1 MKILMRRSRFLL
13 LALACLLI
21 APVCLIPAWG
31 PSYPERKTAYSFRE
45 ESKEIHAFDAVGEGR
60 DYDSLRI
67 YDVGDDA
74 EGFLRFVSAGDGWHA
89 LPLPDGV
96 RSHPLCDAQY
106 DPNMAAMLNEHDGFW
121 YMGDAPDSR
130 LYVYSAPTGRL
141 YMRQASVVT
150 GHRYAP

>member
-1 MKILMRRSRFLL
+1 M
-13 LALACLLI
+13 
-21 APVCLIPAWG
+21 
-31 PSYPERKTAYSFRE
+31 
-45 ESKEIHAFDAVGEGR
+45 
-60 DYDSLRI
+60 
-67 YDVGDDA
+67 
-74 EGFLRFVSAGDGWHA
+74 RFVSAGDGWHA

-96 RSHPLCDAQY
+96 RSHPLCDAQH
-106 DPNMAAMLNEHDGFW
+106 DPTMAAMLNERDGFW

>member
-1 MKILMRRSRFLL
+1 M
-13 LALACLLI
+13 
-21 APVCLIPAWG
+21 
-31 PSYPERKTAYSFRE
+31 
-45 ESKEIHAFDAVGEGR
+45 H
-60 DYDSLRI
+60 
-67 YDVGDDA
+67 
-74 EGFLRFVSAGDGWHA
+74 FVSAGDGWHA

-121 YMGDAPDSR
+121 YMGDASDSR